1 MKLGTALSRFAG
13 GVGGAAASIAS
24 KYMDEELAAQR
35 AQTFADIQRE
45 SSLRSERELDA
56 QRNAPERLARDR
68 ENARQGVL
76 AKASAEREGVVAGVN
91 DPAYQGAKDQE
102 TLMETRRRVKAENDL
117 VEGTK
122 GAKLTAEQERI
133 RALLPFEK
141 EKEAALARIR
151 GDEQIRVGN
160 ATTDGQIR
168 RMEAAAKRAEER
180 RIGPDGKPIKLSEA
194 STLALKDIAE
204 QEQSLQKLVDENIAS
219 GMLKQDA
226 NDPAWKHFQRR
237 TQALQVQKLRVYAK
251 EGVIDGGEAAQQLIT
266 GGASMA
272 ELQAS
277 KQQAQLIGG
286 GYAQQFAAAVDA
298 QIKKQPGGVPAPGGV
313 VDGQGAAPTPAPAKG
328 ARPDPYASVPEAQAL
343 DAARQEEE
351 AASMALQR
359 WGLAQRSKD
368 PEGFRAALQRAE
380 KAKADL
386 RRADQAWERYATNI
400 R

>member
-45 SSLRSERELDA
+45 SSLRTDRELDS

-76 AKASAEREGVVAGVN
+76 AMASAEREAVTAGVN

-194 STLALKDIAE
+194 GEIELKSIVKQEQELEKLKDEAIAGGSIMPGKAEHAQALNHFTQRAAALKVAKIGV
-204 QEQSLQKLVDENIAS
+204 LV
-219 GMLKQDA
+219 
-226 NDPAWKHFQRR
+226 
-237 TQALQVQKLRVYAK
+237 K
-251 EGVIDGGEAAQQLIT
+251 EGLIDPVDDAKKVIQGESDPNKLAQ
-266 GGASMA
+266 
-272 ELQAS
+272 S
-277 KQQAQLIGG
+277 KQQAVLFGG
-286 GYAQQFAAAVDA
+286 QYAREFSAVIDA
-298 QIKKQPGGVPAPGGV
+298 HLGKMPKPSGVQAPGGV
-313 VDGQGAAPTPAPAKG
+313 ADGNGEAKPPAKAAPGPVSPMLRGTIFDPQASAT
-328 ARPDPYASVPEAQAL
+328 RP
-343 DAARQEEE
+343 EE
-351 AASMALQR
+351 ARKLTQGVADWWRDGANRPLM
-359 WGLAQRSKD
+359 
-368 PEGFRAALQRAE
+368 
-380 KAKADL
+380 DL
-386 RRADQAWERYATNI
+386 R
-400 R
+400 

>member
-24 KYMDEELAAQR
+24 KYIDEELAAQR

-45 SSLRSERELDA
+45 SSLRTEREMDA

-76 AKASAEREGVVAGVN
+76 AKASAEREAVTAGVN
-91 DPAYQGAKDQE
+91 DPAYQGARDQE
-102 TLMETRRRVKAENDL
+102 SLLETRRRVKAENDL

-151 GDEQIRVGN
+151 ADEQIRVSN
-160 ATTDGQIR
+160 ASIDGQIR
-168 RMEAAAKRAEER
+168 RMEAAADRAAAK

-194 STLALKDIAE
+194 ASLELKNIAE
-204 QEQSLQKLVDENIAS
+204 QEQALQKLVDENVAS
-219 GMLKQDA
+219 GMLKQDP
-226 NDPAWKHFQRR
+226 NDPSWKHLQRR
-237 TQALQVQKLRVYAK
+237 TQALQVQKLRVYAN
-251 EGVIDGGEAAQQLIT
+251 EGLIKGDDAAQQLIT
-266 GGASMA
+266 SGASAA

-286 GYAQQFAAAVDA
+286 AYARDFAAAVDA

-313 VDGQGAAPTPAPAKG
+313 VYGTGEAKPPAASQSIETLPGSQTADGKPRYRLPGQT
-328 ARPDPYASVPEAQAL
+328 RWYASKQEARDAAWKPKQSSAEPMPENL
-343 DAARQEEE
+343 DA
-351 AASMALQR
+351 
-359 WGLAQRSKD
+359 
-368 PEGFRAALQRAE
+368 GF
-380 KAKADL
+380 
-386 RRADQAWERYATNI
+386 
-400 R
+400 

>member
-24 KYMDEELAAQR
+24 KYMDEELLQQR
-35 AQTFADIQRE
+35 QQTFLEMQRKNTLQTE
-45 SSLRSERELDA
+45 SELDA

-76 AKASAEREGVVAGVN
+76 AKASAEREGVVAGQS
-91 DPAYQGAKDQE
+91 DAAYQGALDQN
-102 TLMETRRRVKAENDL
+102 TLMDARRRARGEVA
-117 VEGTK
+117 VIEGTK

>member
-35 AQTFADIQRE
+35 AQTLADIQRE

-76 AKASAEREGVVAGVN
+76 ARASAEREGVVAGQS
-91 DPAYQGAKDQE
+91 DAAYQGALDQS
-102 TLMETRRRVKAENDL
+102 TLMDARRRARGEVE
-117 VEGTK
+117 VIEGTK

-141 EKEAALARIR
+141 EKAEALADIEVRKQTRISNNT
-151 GDEQIRVGN
+151 I
-160 ATTDGQIR
+160 DGQIR
-168 RMEAAAKRAEER
+168 RMEAAADRAAAK

-194 STLALKDIAE
+194 STLELKNIAE

-226 NDPAWKHFQRR
+226 NDPSWKHFQRR

-286 GYAQQFAAAVDA
+286 GYAQQFASAVDEFA
-298 QIKKQPGGVPAPGGV
+298 KKQPKGAQTPGGV
-313 VDGQGAAPTPAPAKG
+313 TYATGGATAPAGSSRSMETLPGSQTADGQPRYRLPGQT
-328 ARPDPYASVPEAQAL
+328 RWYASKQEARDAAWKPQRSAAEPMPENL
-343 DAARQEEE
+343 DA
-351 AASMALQR
+351 
-359 WGLAQRSKD
+359 
-368 PEGFRAALQRAE
+368 GF
-380 KAKADL
+380 
-386 RRADQAWERYATNI
+386 
-400 R
+400 

>member
-45 SSLRSERELDA
+45 SSLRTDRELDS

-76 AKASAEREGVVAGVN
+76 AKASAEREAVTAGVN
-91 DPAYQGAKDQE
+91 DPAYQDALDQN
-102 TLMETRRRVKAENDL
+102 TLMDARRRARGEVE
-117 VEGTK
+117 VIEGTK

-141 EKEAALARIR
+141 EKAEALADVEVRKQTRISN
-151 GDEQIRVGN
+151 N
-160 ATTDGQIR
+160 AIDGQIR
-168 RMEAAAKRAEER
+168 RMEAAADRAAAK

-194 STLALKDIAE
+194 STLELKNIAE

-219 GMLKQDA
+219 GMLKQDPS
-226 NDPAWKHFQRR
+226 DPSWKHFQRR

-251 EGVIDGGEAAQQLIT
+251 EGLIDGGEAAQQLIA
-266 GGASMA
+266 GGASVA

-286 GYAQQFAAAVDA
+286 GYAKQFASAVDEFANKHPKGA
-298 QIKKQPGGVPAPGGV
+298 QAPGGV
-313 VDGQGAAPTPAPAKG
+313 TYATGAAAAPPTSSRGMETLPGSQTADGQPRYRLPGQT
-328 ARPDPYASVPEAQAL
+328 RWYASKQEARDAAWAPKRNSPEPMPENL
-343 DAARQEEE
+343 DA
-351 AASMALQR
+351 
-359 WGLAQRSKD
+359 
-368 PEGFRAALQRAE
+368 GF
-380 KAKADL
+380 
-386 RRADQAWERYATNI
+386 
-400 R
+400 

>member
-1 MKLGTALSRFAG
+1 MKWGRVVAG
-13 GVGGAAASIAS
+13 AVGGAAGAAATLAS
-24 KYMDEELAAQR
+24 KYIDEELLQQR
-35 AQTFADIQRE
+35 QQTFLAMQRKNTLQTE
-45 SSLRSERELDA
+45 SELDA

-68 ENARQGVL
+68 ESARQGVL
-76 AKASAEREGVVAGVN
+76 AKASAEREGVVAGQS
-91 DPAYQGAKDQE
+91 DTAYQGALDQE

-122 GAKLTAEQERI
+122 GAKLRAEEERI

-226 NDPAWKHFQRR
+226 NNPAWKHFQRR

-313 VDGQGAAPTPAPAKG
+313 TYATGAAAAPTRSSRSMETLPGSQTADGQPRYRLPG
-328 ARPDPYASVPEAQAL
+328 QTRWYASKQEARDAAWKPQRSAAEPMPENL
-343 DAARQEEE
+343 DA
-351 AASMALQR
+351 
-359 WGLAQRSKD
+359 
-368 PEGFRAALQRAE
+368 GF
-380 KAKADL
+380 
-386 RRADQAWERYATNI
+386 
-400 R
+400 

>member
-24 KYMDEELAAQR
+24 KYIDEELLQQR
-35 AQTFADIQRE
+35 QQTFLEMQRKNTLQTE
-45 SSLRSERELDA
+45 SELDA

-76 AKASAEREGVVAGVN
+76 ARASAEREGVVAGQS
-91 DPAYQGAKDQE
+91 DAAYQGALDQS
-102 TLMETRRRVKAENDL
+102 TLMDARRRARGEVE
-117 VEGTK
+117 VIEGTK

-141 EKEAALARIR
+141 EKAEALADIEVRKQTRISNNT
-151 GDEQIRVGN
+151 I
-160 ATTDGQIR
+160 DGQIR
-168 RMEAAAKRAEER
+168 RMEAAADRAAAK

-194 STLALKDIAE
+194 STLELKNIAE

-226 NDPAWKHFQRR
+226 NDPSWKHFQRR

-286 GYAQQFAAAVDA
+286 GYAQQFASAVDEFA
-298 QIKKQPGGVPAPGGV
+298 KKQPKGAQTPGGV
-313 VDGQGAAPTPAPAKG
+313 TYATGGATAPAGSSRSMETLPGSQTADGQPRYRLPGQT
-328 ARPDPYASVPEAQAL
+328 RWYASKQEARDAAWKPQRSAAEPMPENL
-343 DAARQEEE
+343 DA
-351 AASMALQR
+351 
-359 WGLAQRSKD
+359 
-368 PEGFRAALQRAE
+368 GF
-380 KAKADL
+380 
-386 RRADQAWERYATNI
+386 
-400 R
+400 

>member
-45 SSLRSERELDA
+45 SSLRTERELDS

-76 AKASAEREGVVAGVN
+76 AKASAEREGVVAGQS
-91 DPAYQGAKDQE
+91 DAAYQGALDQS

-141 EKEAALARIR
+141 EKAEALADIEVRKQTRIS
-151 GDEQIRVGN
+151 N
-160 ATTDGQIR
+160 NTTDGQIR
-168 RMEAAAKRAEER
+168 RMEAAADRAAAK

-194 STLALKDIAE
+194 STLELKNIAE

-219 GMLKQDA
+219 GMLKQDPS
-226 NDPAWKHFQRR
+226 DPSWKHFQRR

-251 EGVIDGGEAAQQLIT
+251 EGLIDGGEAAQQLIA
-266 GGASMA
+266 GGASVA

-286 GYAQQFAAAVDA
+286 GYAKQFASAVDEFANKHPKGA
-298 QIKKQPGGVPAPGGV
+298 QAPGGV
-313 VDGQGAAPTPAPAKG
+313 TYATGAAAAPPTSSRGMETLPGSQTADGQPRYRLPGQT
-328 ARPDPYASVPEAQAL
+328 RWYASKQEARDAAWAPKRNSPEPMPENL
-343 DAARQEEE
+343 DA
-351 AASMALQR
+351 
-359 WGLAQRSKD
+359 
-368 PEGFRAALQRAE
+368 GF
-380 KAKADL
+380 
-386 RRADQAWERYATNI
+386 
-400 R
+400 

>member
-24 KYMDEELAAQR
+24 KYMDEELLQQR
-35 AQTFADIQRE
+35 QQTFLEMQRKNTLQTE
-45 SSLRSERELDA
+45 SELDA

-76 AKASAEREGVVAGVN
+76 AKASAEREAVTAGVN

-102 TLMETRRRVKAENDL
+102 TLMETRRKVKAENDL

-286 GYAQQFAAAVDA
+286 GYAQQFASAVDEFA
-298 QIKKQPGGVPAPGGV
+298 KKQPKGAQAPGGV
-313 VDGQGAAPTPAPAKG
+313 TYATGAAAAPTRSSRSMETLPGSQTADGQPRYRLPG
-328 ARPDPYASVPEAQAL
+328 QTRWYASKQEARDAAWKPQRSAAEPMPENL
-343 DAARQEEE
+343 DA
-351 AASMALQR
+351 
-359 WGLAQRSKD
+359 
-368 PEGFRAALQRAE
+368 GF
-380 KAKADL
+380 
-386 RRADQAWERYATNI
+386 
-400 R
+400 